1 MVFYTNKTSHLI
13 QILIFFSHD
22 FLSLYY
28 IILQVNLFLIVLKP
42 ISSKWE
48 NESVNYNDWKQIKF
62 WRITLGV
69 GCHYEDH
76 FAYDTKWT
84 LSS

>member
-28 IILQVNLFLIVLKP
+28 SILLVNLFLIVLKP
-42 ISSKWE
+42 ISSK
-48 NESVNYNDWKQIKF
+48 
-62 WRITLGV
+62 
-69 GCHYEDH
+69 
-76 FAYDTKWT
+76 
-84 LSS
+84 

>member
-28 IILQVNLFLIVLKP
+28 SILLVINLFLIVLKP
-42 ISSKWE
+42 ISSK
-48 NESVNYNDWKQIKF
+48 
-62 WRITLGV
+62 
-69 GCHYEDH
+69 
-76 FAYDTKWT
+76 
-84 LSS
+84 